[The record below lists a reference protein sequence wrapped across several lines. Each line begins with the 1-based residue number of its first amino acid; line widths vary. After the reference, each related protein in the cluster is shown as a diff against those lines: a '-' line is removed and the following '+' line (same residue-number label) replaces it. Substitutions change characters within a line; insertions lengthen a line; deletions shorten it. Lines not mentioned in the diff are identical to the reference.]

1 MKTVELESSV
11 NAGEKKKIKTY
22 GHKLLTNGAEKNKCA
37 PSELEETHFSH
48 YANATC

>member
-11 NAGEKKKIKTY
+11 NAGGKKIKTY

-48 YANATC
+48 YANAAC